1 MVAISWVFFQGYSEV
16 FQVSLYLKHWG
27 EEKTG
32 ILYLKLFP
40 TFQASGILFIIPLYF
55 YCMALVTICAHIQ
68 TYTKA
73 GGIVA
78 GGAGVFLALCKVLV
92 WSLAYPQN

>member
-1 MVAISWVFFQGYSEV
+1 ML
-16 FQVSLYLKHWG
+16 QVSLYLKPWG
-27 EEKTG
+27 EKTDT
-32 ILYLKLFP
+32 LSLKLFP

-55 YCMALVTICAHIQ
+55 YCMALVTICAHIH
-68 TYTKA
+68 THTKA
-73 GGIVA
+73 GGMVGA